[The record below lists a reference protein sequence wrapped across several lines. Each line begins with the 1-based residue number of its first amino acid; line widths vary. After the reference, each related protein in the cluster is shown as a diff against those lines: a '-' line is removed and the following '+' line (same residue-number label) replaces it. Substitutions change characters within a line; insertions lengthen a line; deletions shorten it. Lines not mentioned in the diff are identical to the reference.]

1 MNLTYLALGDSYTI
15 GEQLPVYDSFPYQ
28 TMQLLRSK
36 GIHCAAPE
44 MVAKTGFST
53 DELLA
58 QIEQT
63 IFLPTYDVVSL
74 LIGVNNQYRGR
85 ATTDFEPEFS
95 LLLQK
100 AIDFAG
106 GNPKKVMV
114 LSIPDWGTTP
124 FAEGRNRESIASEI
138 DAYNNSCKNI
148 TALMGCCYIDITD
161 SQRMDGVNEQFLA
174 TDKLHPSRK
183 EYAKWAEL
191 LAAEIESRIK

>member
-1 MNLTYLALGDSYTI
+1 MNLTYLALGDSYTV

-85 ATTDFEPEFS
+85 TTTDFEPEFA

-114 LSIPDWGTTP
+114 LSIPDWGVTP

-138 DAYNNSCKNI
+138 DAYNNSCKTI
-148 TALMGCCYIDITD
+148 SALMGCCYIDITH
-161 SQRMDGVNEQFLA
+161 SQRMDGVDEHFLA
-174 TDKLHPSRK
+174 TDKLHPSRN
-183 EYAKWAEL
+183 EYAKWAAL
-191 LAAEIESRIK
+191 LATEIESRIK